1 MIAFGLYK
9 TNRSQNKSKIIHI
22 MEDFRALRDLI
33 LLLDEND
40 HSDQIDTSS
49 ISEPLSDTSA
59 PFGTFKCKS
68 QCFPDLMTNPNIW
81 SFLMG
86 TVNDIKQM
94 NIIPKP
100 HNLTPAQTKAISK
113 LQNHPDLEI
122 KPADKARNIVLMT
135 KTQYEHM
142 VMNILCNKEWYVC
155 INTAQ
160 IDQFKIEFLSLIG
173 SAHQR
178 GLIDQDLYNFLYIRN
193 PRLATFYA
201 LPKIHKHSTTPPGRP
216 IVSRIGSLAENASRL
231 VDSI

>member
-1 MIAFGLYK
+1 MAMDKYEAIKDLYLFSRNLTYK
-9 TNRSQNKSKIIHI
+9 FLFDNDRLQSIQDKQILEQVKNYT
-22 MEDFRALRDLI
+22 MEDFQALQDLI
-33 LLLDEND
+33 LLLDENN

-68 QCFPDLMTNPNIW
+68 QCFPDLTTNPNIW

-122 KPADKARNIVLMT
+122 KPADKGGNIVLMT
-135 KTQYEHM
+135 KT
-142 VMNILCNKEWYVC
+142 
-155 INTAQ
+155 
-160 IDQFKIEFLSLIG
+160 
-173 SAHQR
+173 
-178 GLIDQDLYNFLYIRN
+178 
-193 PRLATFYA
+193 
-201 LPKIHKHSTTPPGRP
+201 
-216 IVSRIGSLAENASRL
+216 
-231 VDSI
+231 